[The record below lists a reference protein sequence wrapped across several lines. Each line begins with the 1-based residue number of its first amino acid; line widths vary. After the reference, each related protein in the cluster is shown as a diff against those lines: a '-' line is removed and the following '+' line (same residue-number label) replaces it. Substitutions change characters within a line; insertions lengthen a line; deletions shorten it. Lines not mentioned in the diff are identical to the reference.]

1 VITPAERS
9 LRLLSQWSSRSL
21 HASVTVWTAGEVFQA
36 FQQSSS
42 FEGRQHVRTA
52 WAPRIVQRRAQPQ
65 AEGATRAWRGSVA
78 LSSATV
84 FVERRFERA
93 VAAFAPDRRQEA
105 ALACT
110 RAMDRQRRQI
120 APNAKQK
127 ALAQLA
133 SLKQNGIK
141 RSDQFQVRA
150 AHSRL
155 AHAAASRIA

>member
-1 VITPAERS
+1 MAR
-9 LRLLSQWSSRSL
+9 
-21 HASVTVWTAGEVFQA
+21 
-36 FQQSSS
+36 
-42 FEGRQHVRTA
+42 
-52 WAPRIVQRRAQPQ
+52 
-65 AEGATRAWRGSVA
+65 SVA

-84 FVERRFERA
+84 FFERRFERA

-150 AHSRL
+150 THSRL

>member
-1 VITPAERS
+1 VRS
-9 LRLLSQWSSRSL
+9 RKQKEPHEL
-21 HASVTVWTAGEVFQA
+21 GEV
-36 FQQSSS
+36 
-42 FEGRQHVRTA
+42 
-52 WAPRIVQRRAQPQ
+52 
-65 AEGATRAWRGSVA
+65 GSA
-78 LSSATV
+78 LISAA

>member
-1 VITPAERS
+1 MGAPHSAAPCAAASRRS
-9 LRLLSQWSSRSL
+9 HTSL
-21 HASVTVWTAGEVFQA
+21 AS
-36 FQQSSS
+36 
-42 FEGRQHVRTA
+42 
-52 WAPRIVQRRAQPQ
+52 
-65 AEGATRAWRGSVA
+65 SVA

-84 FVERRFERA
+84 FSERRFERA